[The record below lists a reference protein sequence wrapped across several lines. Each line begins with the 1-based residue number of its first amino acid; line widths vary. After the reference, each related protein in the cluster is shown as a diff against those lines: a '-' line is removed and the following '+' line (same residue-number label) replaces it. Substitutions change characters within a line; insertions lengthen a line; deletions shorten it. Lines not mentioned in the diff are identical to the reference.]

1 MHMAYSKNPHLPK
14 VRMEAVRLVKHKGWS
29 MRKTAR
35 YMGVEPSTVK
45 RWCDRDQ
52 SYGWKPIPT
61 RSSRPH
67 HHPQSLSHEIV
78 NAIIEERLK
87 HKRCAEVVHE
97 GLRQQGI
104 LVSFSS
110 VKRTLDR
117 TGLLRKRSPWK
128 RPHDYTPRPD
138 VQNAG
143 DLVQI
148 DTVHLTGPKGE
159 RIYVYTLI
167 DLYSR
172 WAYAKVVRHI
182 GAVQSVLF
190 LTQAQ
195 YAAPFQFT
203 MIQSDHGSEFSTWF
217 THAAWRMNMTHRHSR
232 VRQSNDNAHVERF
245 NRTIQEECFDGVPK
259 EIQKIREAL
268 KIYLPY
274 YNTERLHLG
283 LQLKTPQQVLRS
295 Y

>member
-1 MHMAYSKNPHLPK
+1 MG
-14 VRMEAVRLVKHKGWS
+14 AVRLVKHTGWS
-29 MRKTAR
+29 MRKAAR
-35 YMGVEPSTVK
+35 YIGVEPSTVK
-45 RWCDRDQ
+45 RWCDRDG

-87 HKRCAEVVHE
+87 HRRCAEVVHE

-104 LVSFSS
+104 FVSFSS

-128 RPHDYTPRPD
+128 RPHDYTLRPEAE
-138 VQNAG
+138 NPG
-143 DLVQI
+143 DLMQI

-172 WAYAKVVRHI
+172 WAYAKVADHI
-182 GAVQSVLF
+182 SAERSVQF
-190 LTQAQ
+190 IRDAQQ
-195 YAAPFQFT
+195 YASFQFK
-203 MIQSDHGSEFSTWF
+203 MVQSDHGSEFSTWF
-217 THAAWRMNMTHRHSR
+217 THALWRMGIRHRHSR
-232 VRQSNDNAHVERF
+232 VRQKNDNAHIERF
-245 NRTIQEECFDGVPK
+245 NRTIQEECFDGVAK
-259 EIQKIREAL
+259 KLHTLRKAL
-268 KIYLPY
+268 KTYLPY

>member
-1 MHMAYSKNPHLPK
+1 MQ
-14 VRMEAVRLVKHKGWS
+14 AVRLVKQNEWS
-29 MRKTAR
+29 MRKAAR
-35 YMGVEPSTVK
+35 YIGVEPSTVK

-67 HHPQSLSHEIV
+67 HHPKALSYEII
-78 NAIIEERLK
+78 NAIIKERQK
-87 HKRCAEVVHE
+87 HRRCAEVVYE
-97 GLRQQGI
+97 GLKQQGI
-104 LVSFSS
+104 FVSFSS

-117 TGLLRKRSPWK
+117 TGLLRKRSLWK
-128 RPHDYTPRPD
+128 RPHDSTPRPE
-138 VQNAG
+138 VKNAG

-148 DTVHLTGPKGE
+148 DTIHLIGPDEK

-182 GAVQSVLF
+182 SAKQSVRF
-190 LTQAQ
+190 IEEAQ
-195 YAAPFQFT
+195 RMSSFQFR

-217 THAAWRMNMTHRHSR
+217 THAMWRMGMEHRHSR

-245 NRTIQEECFDGVPK
+245 NRTIQEECFDRVPTTF
-259 EIQKIREAL
+259 QKMRKAL
-268 KIYLPY
+268 NTYLPY